1 MNGENQTGVSNTGA
15 AGQISQS
22 QGTPQQEGQQT
33 QPQGGGQ
40 PQQTQQQPQQVQ
52 IPDDLQGSAVTNE
65 RGTFVP
71 LAVTL
76 DERKKRQELE
86 NKVKNLEEQ
95 VWLYQINPVQMPNRP
110 VQPQQSQGF
119 QQASPQQPAQPQG
132 QSQQSVSDPLGNMP
146 DDEVVNAGELR
157 RALQGMAT
165 QQPQGQQMDDR
176 TWETIGEQ
184 MISMVKP
191 DFEQIIMGRFR
202 ERIQTDPMARQAI
215 MNVHPVLRPFVAYR
229 LGANQTPQQAQ
240 AGAQGDLSMASG
252 NLSQNQVQR
261 IMTNSAKP
269 IPTSEVA
276 GSQAFSQANRF
287 MNMSDADFEAEIQR
301 VKMGG

>member
-1 MNGENQTGVSNTGA
+1 MNGENQTGASNTGA
-15 AGQISQS
+15 AGQISQPQS
-22 QGTPQQEGQQT
+22 GPQQGAQQI

-40 PQQTQQQPQQVQ
+40 PQQTQQQQVQ

-76 DERKKRQELE
+76 DERKKRQDLE

-95 VWLYQINPVQMPNRP
+95 VWLYQINPVQTPNRP
-110 VQPQQSQGF
+110 AQPQQPQGF
-119 QQASPQQPAQPQG
+119 QQPAQPQG
-132 QSQQSVSDPLGNMP
+132 QPQQPVSDPLGNMP
-146 DDEVVNAGELR
+146 DDEVINAGELR

-191 DFEQIIMGRFR
+191 DFEQVIMGRFR

-229 LGANQTPQQAQ
+229 LGVNQTAQQAQ
-240 AGAQGDLSMASG
+240 AGAQGDLSAASG
-252 NLSQNQVQR
+252 NLSQGQVQR
-261 IMTNSAKP
+261 IMTNSGKP
-269 IPTSEVA
+269 MPTSEVA

-287 MNMSDADFEAEIQR
+287 MNMSDDEFEAEIQR